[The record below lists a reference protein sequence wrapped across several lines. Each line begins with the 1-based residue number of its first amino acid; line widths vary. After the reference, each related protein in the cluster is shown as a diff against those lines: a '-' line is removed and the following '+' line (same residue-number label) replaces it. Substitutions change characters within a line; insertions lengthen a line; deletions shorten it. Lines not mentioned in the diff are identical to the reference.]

1 MSEDPRTDPVTPSG
15 TFFPISA
22 ASRPDVLASQRPVPY
37 RYDPLSL
44 IREKPMSDKTRQPS
58 VTNDAVGVAAE
69 ILFQRV
75 TRIIDGARSLLA
87 HAVNTAMVRAYWET
101 GREIVEIEQ
110 SGQMRA
116 EYGTQ
121 VVERLSQRLTD
132 RFGKGFSSR
141 SLERMRAFY
150 LAYSSRLESSIQ
162 PALNG
167 DNENQQIP
175 STVWT
180 ESPPGAQTL
189 QFPLLSWSHYR
200 LLISIGDHSARS
212 FYELE
217 ADTQGWSVR
226 ELERQIASHLYERLA
241 ASRDK
246 DEVLALAH
254 KGQELLTPQDV
265 IKDPVVLEFLGLP
278 ERPHWRERD
287 LEQAIIDHLQEFM
300 LELGKGFCFVARQ
313 KRITLDGDH
322 FFVDLVLY
330 NRLLRCFVVI
340 DLKLGKLTHRDL
352 GQMQMYV
359 NWFDRTQ
366 REPHEEPTIGI
377 ALCSRRNDAVVRMTL
392 PQGENR
398 IIAARYE
405 MLLPTPQELEQ
416 VVLDGRRAAERHA

>member
-1 MSEDPRTDPVTPSG
+1 M
-15 TFFPISA
+15 
-22 ASRPDVLASQRPVPY
+22 PDN
-37 RYDPLSL
+37 
-44 IREKPMSDKTRQPS
+44 TRQPPA
-58 VTNDAVGVAAE
+58 TTDATRVAADS
-69 ILFQRV
+69 LFQKVVEIVSGAQGRV
-75 TRIIDGARSLLA
+75 AR
-87 HAVNTAMVRAYWET
+87 AVNSTMVQTYWEI
-101 GREIVEIEQ
+101 GRQIVLVEQ
-110 SGQMRA
+110 QGDQRA
-116 EYGTQ
+116 GYGEEVLAQ
-121 VVERLSQRLTD
+121 LSDRLTL
-132 RFGKGFSSR
+132 RFGKGFGLKHLTR
-141 SLERMRAFY
+141 VRQFY
-150 LAYSSRLESSIQ
+150 LTYPELETQAQSIIDTDSQQIVVAVRRQLPVASQ
-162 PALNG
+162 PAFRQ
-167 DNENQQIP
+167 E
-175 STVWT
+175 
-180 ESPPGAQTL
+180 
-189 QFPLLSWSHYR
+189 LSWTHYR
-200 LLISIGDHSARS
+200 FLMAVEEPSARS

-217 ADTQGWSVR
+217 AATQGWSVR

-265 IKDPVVLEFLGLP
+265 MKDPVVLEFLGLP

-300 LELGKGFCFVARQ
+300 LELGKGFCFIARQ

-377 ALCSRRNDAVVRMTL
+377 ALCSRKNDAVVRMTL
-392 PQGENR
+392 PQGEQH

-405 MLLPTPQELEQ
+405 LLLPTPQELEQ
-416 VVLDGRRAAERHA
+416 AVLDGRRAAERCP

>member
-1 MSEDPRTDPVTPSG
+1 
-15 TFFPISA
+15 
-22 ASRPDVLASQRPVPY
+22 
-37 RYDPLSL
+37 
-44 IREKPMSDKTRQPS
+44 MSDKTRQPS

-75 TRIIDGARSLLA
+75 ARIIDGARSRLA

-180 ESPPGAQTL
+180 ESPPGAQML

-217 ADTQGWSVR
+217 AATQGWSVR

-246 DEVLALAH
+246 DDVLALAH
-254 KGQELLTPQDV
+254 NGQELLTPQDV

-287 LEQAIIDHLQEFM
+287 LEQSIIDHLQEFM
-300 LELGKGFCFVARQ
+300 LELGK
-313 KRITLDGDH
+313 
-322 FFVDLVLY
+322 
-330 NRLLRCFVVI
+330 
-340 DLKLGKLTHRDL
+340 LTHRDL
-352 GQMQMYV
+352 GQVQMYV

-377 ALCSRRNDAVVRMTL
+377 ALCSRKNEAVVRMTL
-392 PQGENR
+392 PQGESR

-405 MLLPTPQELEQ
+405 TLLPTPQELEQ
-416 VVLDGRRAAERHA
+416 AVLDARRAAERRT